1 MHVSSDKKTRV
12 SEVESDL
19 DLKPNREES
28 STWSVN
34 LTQFK
39 TTYIYLSTKN
49 SHTSKIEQL
58 VETIITI

>member
-19 DLKPNREES
+19 DLEPN
-28 STWSVN
+28 TH
-34 LTQFK
+34 LK
-39 TTYIYLSTKN
+39 TTYIYLSTEN

-58 VETIITI
+58 VDNIITT